1 MEKISVIKPYLTEK
15 TMTIATRGWYTFVV
29 HIQAN
34 KATIARAIEELY
46 KVNVTGIRT
55 VTVHGKMKR
64 MGRRQQTKLQ
74 PTWKKA
80 MVTLKQGQTIAA
92 FQIGSEPTKA

>member
-1 MEKISVIKPYLTEK
+1 MDTTSVIKPHLTEK

-29 HIQAN
+29 HIQAD
-34 KATIARAIEELY
+34 KAAIAHAIEELY

-64 MGRRQQTKLQ
+64 AGKKQRTKLQ

-80 MVTLKQGQTIAA
+80 MVTLKKGQTIDA
-92 FQIGSEPTKA
+92 FQIGGEPTKA